1 MKIDDIKR
9 FNQEAD
15 KRLEMGMKRNG
26 KNNWKKIDALS
37 ELEEE
42 LLDIRNYALFTY
54 IKVKKIKKG
63 MEND

>member
-15 KRLEMGMKRNG
+15 KRLEMGMKRYG

-54 IKVKKIKKG
+54 IKVKKMGRKLK
-63 MEND
+63 